1 MDLLMDIDEARDLVF
16 VNGGC
21 PVTTFPVQTVAQRLF
36 IRLRTFRGEWFYNT
50 IYGVPYFQRIFTKTT
65 KGAVDAIFQDQILS
79 ETGVKRITDFNSS
92 LDVATRRYSLSFRV
106 LTTDGQESETITI
119 N

>member
-1 MDLLMDIDEARDLVF
+1 MDLLMDIDSRKDLVF
-16 VNGGC
+16 ENGKC
-21 PVTTFPVQTVAQRLF
+21 PVTSFPVQTVAQRLF
-36 IRLRTFRGEWFYNT
+36 IRLRTFKGEWFYNT
-50 IYGVPYFQRIFTKTT
+50 LYGVPYFQRIFTKTS

-79 ETGVKRITDFNSS
+79 EVGVKRITEFNST
-92 LDVATRRYSLSFRV
+92 LNTANRRYSLSFRV

>member
-1 MDLLMDIDEARDLVF
+1 MDLLMDIDNARDLVF
-16 VNGGC
+16 LNGQC
-21 PVTTFPVQTVAQRLF
+21 PVTTYPVQAVAQRLF
-36 IRLRTFRGEWFYNT
+36 IRLRTFKGEWFYNT

-79 ETGVKRITDFNSS
+79 ETGVKRITEFSS
-92 LDVATRRYSLSFRV
+92 ELNAANRKYSLSFRV
-106 LTTDGQESETITI
+106 LTTDGEESETITI

>member
-1 MDLLMDIDEARDLVF
+1 MDLLMDIDNARDLVF
-16 VNGGC
+16 SNGKC
-21 PVTTFPVQTVAQRLF
+21 PVTSFPVQVVAQRLF
-36 IRLRTFRGEWFYNT
+36 IRLRTFKGEWFFNT
-50 IYGVPYFQRIFTKTT
+50 VYGVPYFQRIFTKTT

-79 ETGVKRITDFNSS
+79 ETGVKRITEFSSS
-92 LDVATRRYSLSFRV
+92 LNSTNRRYTLSFRV